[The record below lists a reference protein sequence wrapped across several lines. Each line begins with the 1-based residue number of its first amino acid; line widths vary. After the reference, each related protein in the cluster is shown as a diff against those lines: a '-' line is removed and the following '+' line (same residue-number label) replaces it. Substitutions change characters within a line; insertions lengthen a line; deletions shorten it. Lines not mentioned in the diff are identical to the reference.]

1 MTDLCQGQQA
11 GLDSPATGIEAVTY
25 DQDLSYLSRGLWVG
39 ADGNVSVITSRGETV
54 TIVGVKQGT
63 LLPIRIKRV
72 ASSGTTVAA
81 ASLFS
86 FY

>member
-25 DQDLSYLSRGLWVG
+25 DQDFAYLSRGLWVG
-39 ADGNVSVITSRGETV
+39 ADGNVSVVTSRGQTV

-63 LLPIRIKRV
+63 LLPIRIKQV
-72 ASSGTTVAA
+72 AASGTTVAA